1 MRPLFFPRLAAMKT
15 EFAYKHV
22 SLYAWLLIS
31 GLALSWLI
39 PNHYPPW
46 LAFHSNAWVGI
57 SLLLIALRVVYISKT
72 SVELE
77 RGGIALLLIALI
89 PLLQYMGGLLPLMSD
104 TVLRTL
110 YLFGAAT
117 AYILACH
124 WNKIEPFGAASHILA
139 ATAIAAV
146 GSAGL
151 ATYQWLGLAQNMG
164 LMDIWVLPFAEG
176 TRPYANIGQP
186 NQLASLLLCGL
197 LGVAWSWNKRQIG
210 GLTAAGLA
218 AWILWGV
225 ALTESRTV
233 MLTVA
238 LGFGVVTVAGTRYLQ
253 KPEVRA
259 VQALLIFY
267 FVCLFGKGYLAQA
280 LGLDIPLS
288 MLERSAGELRISLW
302 KMSLEASLQSPWWGF
317 GWGRSN
323 AGYFLVYE
331 KYQQTFGNTYFEQ
344 SHNLILDLA
353 LWAGWPFAAIV
364 TTAAGLWFVRTIK
377 TARSVESFIILMA
390 LSVFLI
396 HAMLEFPL
404 HYGYFL
410 WPFFA
415 LAGSLSSSHENRE
428 TPVIR
433 IPKPWSLTIIAGL
446 LVSGFIIITDYLKIE
461 ESFSELRF
469 QIARIGSGHDETLPK
484 TWILTDWPDV
494 IALAR
499 ETPRSGM
506 TGEEIRHWEALLM
519 YNTSPLALRKVIGA
533 NRLNGKE
540 AEAQAWARRACWLL
554 SQSACRG
561 LIEEWEA
568 PKDSTIPGALPSRP

>member
-1 MRPLFFPRLAAMKT
+1 MKT
-15 EFAYKHV
+15 DFTYKSI

-31 GLALSWLI
+31 VLALSWLV

-46 LAFHSNAWVGI
+46 LAFHSNAWVGM
-57 SLLLIALRVVYISKT
+57 SLLLISLRVVYLSKT
-72 SVELE
+72 GVEVGKE
-77 RGGIALLLIALI
+77 GIGLLLIALI
-89 PLLQYMGGLLPLMSD
+89 PALQYMGGLLPLTSD
-104 TVLRTL
+104 AALRTL

-117 AYILACH
+117 AYILAGH
-124 WNKIEPFGAASHILA
+124 WNKVEPLGAASHILA
-139 ATAIAAV
+139 AMAIAAA

-176 TRPYANIGQP
+176 TRPYANVGQP

-225 ALTESRTV
+225 ALTESRTA

-280 LGLDIPLS
+280 LGLDMPLS
-288 MLERSAGELRISLW
+288 MLERSAGELRLSLW
-302 KMSLEASLQSPWWGF
+302 KMSLDASLQSPWWGF

-331 KYQQTFGNTYFEQ
+331 KYQQAFGNTYFEQ

-364 TTAAGLWFVRTIK
+364 TTAGGLWFLGRIK
-377 TARSVESFIILMA
+377 TARSLESLIILMA

-415 LAGSLSSSHENRE
+415 LAGALSSSHENRKDA
-428 TPVIR
+428 VMC

-446 LVSGFIIITDYLKIE
+446 LVSGLIIIADYLKIE
-461 ESFSELRF
+461 NSFSELRF
-469 QIARIGSGHDETLPK
+469 QIARIGTEHDETLPK
-484 TWILTDWPDV
+484 TWILADWPDV

-499 ETPRSGM
+499 DTPRSGM
-506 TGEEIRHWEALLM
+506 SDEEIRHWEALLM

-554 SQSACRG
+554 SQSACLG
-561 LIEEWEA
+561 LIEEWEV
-568 PKDSTIPGALPSRP
+568 PKDRTLPANLLSTP

>member
-1 MRPLFFPRLAAMKT
+1 MKIS
-15 EFAYKHV
+15 FAYRNF
-22 SLYAWLLIS
+22 SLYTGLLT
-31 GLALSWLI
+31 LALAIGWIL

-46 LAFHSNAWVGI
+46 MSFHTNAWIGV
-57 SLLLIALRVVYISKT
+57 SLLLIALRVVYNAEPAGEID
-72 SVELE
+72 
-77 RGGIALLLIALI
+77 RGGVALLCLALI
-89 PLLQYMGGLLPLMSD
+89 PWLQYFGGLLPLLSD
-104 TVLRTL
+104 VILRSL
-110 YLFGAAT
+110 HLLGAAV
-117 AYILACH
+117 AYILARH
-124 WNKIEPFGAASHILA
+124 WNKVEPFGAAGQILA
-139 ATAIAAV
+139 AMTIAALA
-146 GSAGL
+146 SAGL

-186 NQLASLLLCGL
+186 NQLATLLLCGL
-197 LGVAWSWNKRQIG
+197 LGVAWAWNKRQLG
-210 GLTAAGLA
+210 GVLASGLA
-218 AWILWGV
+218 MWILWGV
-225 ALTESRTV
+225 ALTESRTA
-233 MLTVA
+233 MLTIA
-238 LGFGVVTVAGTRYLQ
+238 LGLCAVTVAGKSYFQKLQ
-253 KPEVRA
+253 LRTI
-259 VQALLIFY
+259 QALLLFY
-267 FVCLFGKGYLAQA
+267 FLCLFGKGYLALE

-288 MLERSAGELRISLW
+288 MIERSAGELRIPLW

-353 LWAGWPFAAIV
+353 LWAGWPFTAIV
-364 TTAAGLWFVRTIK
+364 TIAAGLWFVRTIK
-377 TARSVESFIILMA
+377 TARSVESLIILMA

-415 LAGSLSSSHENRE
+415 LAGSLCSSHENRE
-428 TPVIR
+428 TTVVR
-433 IPKPWSLTIIAGL
+433 IPKPWSLTMIAGL
-446 LVSGFIIITDYLKIE
+446 LVSGLIIIADYLKIE

-484 TWILTDWPDV
+484 TWILKDWPDV

-499 ETPRSGM
+499 KTPRSGM
-506 TGEEIRHWEALLM
+506 TEEEIQHWEALLM
-519 YNTSPLALRKVIGA
+519 YNSSPLALRKVIGA

-540 AEAQAWARRACWLL
+540 DEAQAWARRACWLL
-554 SQSACRG
+554 PQSACSG
-561 LIEEWEA
+561 LIDEWAIPTE
-568 PKDSTIPGALPSRP
+568 STPPGPLPYKP